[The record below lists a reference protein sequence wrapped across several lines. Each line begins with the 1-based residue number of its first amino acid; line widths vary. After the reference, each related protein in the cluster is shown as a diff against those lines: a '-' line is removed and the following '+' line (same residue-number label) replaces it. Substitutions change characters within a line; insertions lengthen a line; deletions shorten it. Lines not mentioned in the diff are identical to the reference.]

1 MTASSQ
7 SSVTPIQ
14 SSSEPPS
21 VIVPDMDLFAKR
33 ALRFEQLAV
42 GHSLGDWLGFLATLT
57 RAQHQVL
64 QTLPVLPLPGTAER
78 EQAHAFRM
86 PLVPAQSWPR
96 DPAWHGVLH
105 QIIEAVMPAAPQLAR
120 DDLTRLSNL
129 PSRQLEVLAERVMR
143 AELAGEDGALLPYV
157 GAALQ
162 VVWTALAARLGSSI
176 GAIDVPGVCPCCG
189 YLPQASVV
197 KTVSAGDQ
205 SVANLRYL
213 HCAMCNTEWNLVR
226 VKCATCDANDSISYR
241 QLEGPGVTQP
251 GAVRAETCEHC
262 KTYLKIIYQE
272 QGGVDPVA
280 DDLATLALDILVDQ
294 AGYARAGPN
303 LLLVPGLN

>member
-1 MTASSQ
+1 
-7 SSVTPIQ
+7 
-14 SSSEPPS
+14 
-21 VIVPDMDLFAKR
+21 
-33 ALRFEQLAV
+33 
-42 GHSLGDWLGFLATLT
+42 
-57 RAQHQVL
+57 
-64 QTLPVLPLPGTAER
+64 
-78 EQAHAFRM
+78 
-86 PLVPAQSWPR
+86 
-96 DPAWHGVLH
+96 
-105 QIIEAVMPAAPQLAR
+105 
-120 DDLTRLSNL
+120 
-129 PSRQLEVLAERVMR
+129 MR

>member
-7 SSVTPIQ
+7 SSVIPIK

-21 VIVPDMDLFAKR
+21 VIVPGMGLFADR
-33 ALRFEQLAV
+33 ALRFEQLVA
-42 GHSLGDWLGFLATLT
+42 GHSLGDWLGFLAALT
-57 RAQHQVL
+57 HAQHEAL
-64 QTLPVLPLPGTAER
+64 QILPVLPMPSAAER

-86 PLVPAQSWPR
+86 PLVPAESWPR
-96 DPAWHGVLH
+96 DPAWHAVLH
-105 QIIEAVMPAAPQLAR
+105 QVIDAVMQAAPQLAR
-120 DDLTRLSNL
+120 GDLARLRAL
-129 PSRQLEVLAERVMR
+129 PAQQLEVLAERVMQ
-143 AELAGEDGALLPYV
+143 ADLAGEDGALLPYI

-162 VVWTALAARLGSSI
+162 VVWTALASRLGS
-176 GAIDVPGVCPCCG
+176 AIVAMDVPGVCPCCG

-197 KTVSAGDQ
+197 KTVIAGDQ
-205 SVANLRYL
+205 SVSNLRYL
-213 HCAMCNTEWNLVR
+213 HCALCNTEWNLVR

-241 QLEGPGVTQP
+241 QLEGLGVTQP

-262 KTYLKIIYQE
+262 KSYLKIVYQE

-280 DDLATLALDILVDQ
+280 DDLATLALDILVDE

-303 LLLVPGLN
+303 LLLVPGQG

>member
-42 GHSLGDWLGFLATLT
+42 GHSLGDWLGFLAVLT
-57 RAQHQVL
+57 RAQDQAL
-64 QTLPVLPLPGTAER
+64 QTLPVLPMPGSVER

-86 PLVPAQSWPR
+86 PLLPASSWPR

-105 QIIEAVMPAAPQLAR
+105 QIMEAVMPAAPQLAR
-120 DDLTRLSNL
+120 ADLTRLSTL
-129 PSRQLEVLAERVMR
+129 APQQLEVLAERVMQ
-143 AELAGEDGALLPYV
+143 ADLAGEDDALLPYV

-162 VVWTALAARLGSSI
+162 VVWTALATRLGGAI
-176 GAIDVPGVCPCCG
+176 AAIDVPGVCPCCG

-197 KTVSAGDQ
+197 KTVNAGEQ

-213 HCAMCNTEWNLVR
+213 HCALCNTEWNLVR

-241 QLEGPGVTQP
+241 QLEGQGVTQP
-251 GAVRAETCEHC
+251 GAVRAETCERC

-280 DDLATLALDILVDQ
+280 DDLATLALDILVDE

-303 LLLVPGLN
+303 LLLVPGRG